1 MKKYFT
7 SINIVE
13 EKYVGTVFDQN
24 TNQEVYKTKS
34 YASQSQALQDV
45 NIFLVTSKPPTT
57 DPVPN
62 TIVNTA
68 TQVAGAPS
76 GPRRCC
82 GR

>member
-7 SINIVE
+7 SINIIE

-24 TNQEVYKTKS
+24 TNQEVYKSKPYT
-34 YASQSQALQDV
+34 SQSQALQDV
-45 NIFLVTSKPPTT
+45 NTFLVTSKPPTK

-62 TIVNTA
+62 TIINTT

>member
-7 SINIVE
+7 SIDIVDG
-13 EKYVGTVFDQN
+13 KYIGTVFDQN
-24 TNQEVYKTKS
+24 TNQEIYKSKAYT
-34 YASQSQALQDV
+34 SQSQALQDV
-45 NIFLVTSKPPTT
+45 NTFLVTSKPPTK

-62 TIVNTA
+62 TIVNTT

-76 GPRRCC
+76 GQRRCC

>member
-7 SINIVE
+7 SINIID
-13 EKYVGTVFDQN
+13 EKYIGTVFDQN
-24 TNQEVYKTKS
+24 TNQEVYKSKPYT
-34 YASQSQALQDV
+34 SQSQAIQDV
-45 NIFLVTSKPPTT
+45 NTFLVTSKPPTK

-68 TQVAGAPS
+68 TPVPGAPS
-76 GPRRCC
+76 GQRRCC

>member
-7 SINIVE
+7 SINKIE

-24 TNQEVYKTKS
+24 TNQELYKTKP
-34 YASQSQALQDV
+34 YTSQSQALQDV
-45 NIFLVTSKPPTT
+45 NTFLVTSKPPTT
-57 DPVPN
+57 DPIPT

-68 TQVAGAPS
+68 TPVTGAPS
-76 GPRRCC
+76 GQRRCC